1 MAIATKTKSTP
12 STITRSKLSHQ
23 QALVAITEVILQ
35 HGNIDD
41 LIPQLIETVQRVMQV
56 DNVAILRLDAG
67 GTVLV
72 MDTVRGPEAAVANQV
87 QVPVGQGVAGRIV
100 ASGEPLIIPDLS
112 KAEVVNSFLSQHLHS
127 LLGVPLRVA
136 DRSLGVIHVSTT
148 RKRTFTKSDMRLLQ
162 LVADR
167 IALAL
172 DRLTMV
178 QNAQA
183 AQALAEER
191 AGQLEAIF
199 ASMTDGVF
207 VMDRAGRVLQSNA
220 AGARLLQFTELPEY
234 YRAPMGER
242 APRTAVMD
250 RGGTTLPE
258 QEWPFA
264 RILRGEVLSGSHAQ
278 DLRLDLHTGK
288 SVIVSVAGAP
298 VRDAWGY
305 IVAAVCIC
313 REVTER
319 RALEQQKQEMLDAI
333 LAMASILVGTDAIA
347 EDVAQKL
354 IGLACDILSC
364 QRAALSVIDPETE
377 WVTPFAVAGLS
388 AEQAER
394 WWAVQRA
401 HQVSL
406 ADMPDQDFVAA
417 MRAGQVKSYDFT
429 QAPDAHLPNPYGI
442 LTMLLAP
449 LLVDG
454 ELIGFLALDHG
465 DDYHAYSPAEEQLA
479 AAVAHLIGLV
489 IEHERLLRERASSQ
503 AHTLALEETMQRM
516 QTFLGITS
524 HELRSPLTT
533 IKANTQMVARA
544 ARKSLDRDD
553 ISEPLQEQMSRALQ
567 LLESVNRQADHMNR
581 VIADLL
587 DTTRIQAG
595 KLELHISL
603 QDITGLVQEAVG
615 MQQMS
620 WHKRTIELESPEG
633 ALVVRCD
640 PDRISQVLTN
650 LITNAVKYS
659 PPTCPVRVRV
669 VHEPQQVRVDVIDQ
683 GPGLTSEQQEHL
695 FDAFVQAEGI
705 RQHAESQASQ
715 AGVGLG
721 LFICQAIVRQ
731 HGGEIGV
738 ESDVGSGSTFWFA
751 LPLTPEP

>member
-1 MAIATKTKSTP
+1 MWRFSASMPAAP
-12 STITRSKLSHQ
+12 
-23 QALVAITEVILQ
+23 
-35 HGNIDD
+35 
-41 LIPQLIETVQRVMQV
+41 M
-56 DNVAILRLDAG
+56 
-67 GTVLV
+67 LV
-72 MDTVRGPEAAVANQV
+72 MNTVRGPEEAVADQV

-100 ASGEPLIIPDLS
+100 ASGQPLIIPDLS

-127 LLGVPLRVA
+127 LLGVPLRAA
-136 DRSLGVIHVSTT
+136 DHSLGVIHVSTT
-148 RKRTFTKSDMRLLQ
+148 RKRTFTKSDVRLLQ

-178 QNAQA
+178 EHAQA

-191 AGQLEAIF
+191 AGQLEAII
-199 ASMTDGVF
+199 ASMIDGVF
-207 VMDRAGRVLQSNA
+207 VLDRAGRVLQSNA
-220 AGARLLQFTELPEY
+220 AGARLLQFTEPPEY
-234 YRAPMGER
+234 YRAPMSER
-242 APRTAVMD
+242 PLRTAVMD
-250 RGGTTLPE
+250 RTGTPLPE

-278 DLRLDLHTGK
+278 DLRLDLHTGN

-298 VRDAWGY
+298 VRDARGH

-333 LAMASILVGTDAIA
+333 LAMAGMLIGTDATA

-354 IGLACDILSC
+354 IGLACDILGC
-364 QRAALSVIDPETE
+364 RRAALSVIDPETE
-377 WVTPFAVAGLS
+377 LITPFAVAGLS
-388 AEQAER
+388 AEQEER
-394 WWAVQRA
+394 WWHVQRS

-406 ADMPDQDFVAA
+406 AEVPDQEFVAA
-417 MRAGQVKSYDFT
+417 MRAGLVKSYDFT
-429 QAPDAHLPNPYGI
+429 QAPDDMLSNPYGI
-442 LTMLLAP
+442 VTLLLAP

-454 ELIGFLALDHG
+454 QLIGFLALDHG
-465 DDYHAYSPAEEQLA
+465 DQYHVYSPAEQQLA
-479 AAVAHLIGLV
+479 AAVAHLSGLV
-489 IEHERLLRERASSQ
+489 IEREQLLRERASSQ
-503 AHTLALEETMQRM
+503 AHTLALEETMERM
-516 QTFLGITS
+516 HTFLGITG

-553 ISEPLQEQMSRALQ
+553 IPEPVQEQMSRALQ

-595 KLELHISL
+595 KLELYIGQ
-603 QDITGLVQEAVG
+603 QDITGLVQDVVG
-615 MQQMS
+615 MQQVS
-620 WHKRTIELESPEG
+620 WPKRTIELEAPEG
-633 ALVVRCD
+633 VLVARCD

-650 LITNAVKYS
+650 LITNALKYS
-659 PPTCPVRVRV
+659 PPPYPVRVRV

-683 GPGLTSEQQEHL
+683 GPGLTPEQQEHL

-705 RQHAESQASQ
+705 RQHAESQTGQ

-738 ESDVGSGSTFWFA
+738 ESEVGSGSIFWFA
-751 LPLTPEP
+751 LPLTQEL